1 MNNQTTT
8 TTTQH
13 TQTLIAIDVAKDSL
27 EVRTDKSAF
36 SLENSP
42 KGFKALLRKVPQKT
56 GLLVVFEA
64 TGGYERALAEFLHE
78 RKIALSII
86 NPRLLR
92 SFARSEG
99 IKAKTDPIDAEMIYR
114 FARSKAL
121 RITPAPTAGQ
131 RELSD
136 LLDRRSQ
143 LSEFLAREQNRI
155 QKALSKALLA
165 SLRRNM
171 KALEKEMALIEKHIR
186 ALVDSTPDLKK
197 HSLIITSVKGVG
209 DITAWTL
216 LAQLPEIPTLSRN
229 QLVALAGVAPFNNDS
244 GKFSGNAPS
253 TAGAP
258 KSVASSSWPR
268 EPPLSSTRSSEPMS
282 EGSWPAASPI
292 NALSPP
298 PCARSS
304 STFNP
309 SSKNAKCPLAENTVA
324 TAASLC

>member
-27 EVRTDKSAF
+27 EVQTDESAF

-99 IKAKTDPIDAEMIYR
+99 IKAKTDPIDAKMIYR

-155 QKALSKALLA
+155 QKTLPKALLA

-197 HSLIITSVKGVG
+197 HCLIITSVKGVG
-209 DITAWTL
+209 EITAWTL
-216 LAQLPEIPTLSRN
+216 LAQLPEITTLSRN
-229 QLVALAGVAPFNNDS
+229 QLVALAGVAPYNNDS
-244 GKFSGNAPS
+244 GKFSG
-253 TAGAP
+253 
-258 KSVASSSWPR
+258 K
-268 EPPLSSTRSSEPMS
+268 RSIYGGRAKIRRVLFM
-282 EGSWPAASPI
+282 AAR
-292 NALSPP
+292 A
-298 PCARSS
+298 AAQ
-304 STFNP
+304 FNP
-309 SSKNAKCPLAENTVA
+309 VIRAYVGGLLARGKPYKCAL
-324 TAASLC
+324 TAAMRKILIHVQSLLKKCEICPC

>member
-27 EVRTDKSAF
+27 EVRSDESSF

-42 KGFKALLRKVPQKT
+42 RGFKALLRKVPPKP

-64 TGGYERALAEFLHE
+64 TGGCERALAEFLHE
-78 RKIALSII
+78 SKIALCII

-92 SFARSEG
+92 AFAISEG
-99 IKAKTDPIDAEMIYR
+99 IKAKTDPIDAEMICR

-121 RITPAPTAGQ
+121 RPTPAPPLGQ

-143 LSEFLAREQNRI
+143 LGEFLAREQNRI

-171 KALEKEMALIEKHIR
+171 KALEKEIALIEKQIR
-186 ALVDSTPDLKK
+186 ALVDGTPDLKK
-197 HSLIITSVKGVG
+197 HCLVITSVKGVG

-216 LAQLPEIPTLSRN
+216 LAQLPEITSLSRN
-229 QLVALAGVAPFNNDS
+229 HLVALAGIAPFNKDS
-244 GKFSGNAPS
+244 GKFSG
-253 TAGAP
+253 
-258 KSVASSSWPR
+258 K
-268 EPPLSSTRSSEPMS
+268 RSISGGRAKIRRVLFM
-282 EGSWPAASPI
+282 AA
-292 NALSPP
+292 
-298 PCARSS
+298 
-304 STFNP
+304 
-309 SSKNAKCPLAENTVA
+309 K
-324 TAASLC
+324 TAARINPVIRAYVEGLLARGKPYKCALTAAMRKILIHVQSLLKKREFSPC